1 VVEDMK
7 NVCLLAIF
15 FLILAFLSNLAATPA
30 QAIGQAAILPN
41 HTGYLDLTTIPITYH
56 VVGEVNNT
64 NTVSL
69 KWLRVTA
76 TFYDQNNLLIGSNSS
91 YAFLD
96 VLLPAR
102 KTPFEVVWVG
112 DGAKQIYNYSLT
124 SEFSEYTGEKPL
136 ALEILENATYV
147 DEAGFLKV
155 NGTVRNIG
163 ESNAT
168 GVKVVATFYNDQGKV
183 VGVTFGYT
191 MPLTIMPSHTEHFDL
206 ELRPKGVNF
215 SYYSLTAEST
225 EYALVPELSLWHI
238 HILLII
244 LTLTVLTVHFKTKN
258 KFESIEENV
267 RSYKLIYKFIHN

>member
-1 VVEDMK
+1 MK

-76 TFYDQNNLLIGSNSS
+76 TFYDQNNSLIGSNSS

>member
-1 VVEDMK
+1 MK

-76 TFYDQNNLLIGSNSS
+76 TFYDQNNSLIGSNSS

-206 ELRPKGVNF
+206 ELRPEGVNF

>member
-1 VVEDMK
+1 MK